1 MIRLK
6 NDAKV
11 CIFSRTIEL
20 FPIFFPLFRV
30 ILLYELHKKRST
42 RRDASPSEE
51 LSLLCNFSAK
61 KLAEMFGGFGY
72 FL

>member
-1 MIRLK
+1 MQRYAFLAEQS
-6 NDAKV
+6 N
-11 CIFSRTIEL
+11 F
-20 FPIFFPLFRV
+20 FPFFPLFRV

-61 KLAEMFGGFGY
+61 KLAEIFGGFGY